1 MRLNENRIDAIC
13 TAIVDRLA
21 EDEMID
27 LTISEEDLADVLS
40 VAFQKDLY
48 IEEEIQRD
56 AVEWIR
62 LNRKHM
68 QESTDEWE
76 IELEKQRDLL
86 AIRRGYVL
94 P

>member
-21 EDEMID
+21 EEEMVD

-40 VAFQKDLY
+40 VAFQKDLQT
-48 IEEEIQRD
+48 EEEIQHE

-62 LNRKHM
+62 LNRKRM
-68 QESTDEWE
+68 QEGTSEWE
-76 IELEKQRDLL
+76 IELEQQRDRL